1 MKAFSF
7 LTILE
12 SLSKKLSI
20 LRTKMH
26 SDNLRV
32 DYESITSQ
40 LRVSRPFSHTSSG
53 ASFALSRRVSHFAAI
68 LLFLMV
74 SVSPVSAQYDLFGYG
89 RNATG
94 GGNATPIL
102 VDTEQKLLDALSGVK
117 SDRVV
122 IITANITVSTQFT
135 SKGSNITLLAL
146 PGRCLIS
153 NGQSNEQSGILNM
166 RGSNI
171 IIRNV
176 TFIGPG
182 AYDCDGKDLLQFEDA
197 TNAWVDHCDFQD
209 GCDGNFDIKSNSD
222 NITIT
227 WCRFRYLKP
236 AKAGGSGGSND
247 HRYTNLLGSSSSA
260 KPADGTYN
268 VTYAHNWWDNGCK
281 ERMVRCRNCE
291 LHFFNCYWNSNVAN
305 YYVGPENAKCYFE
318 GCTFAGNANEA
329 DKIFK
334 SYGGTNACRFVNSV
348 GNLPS
353 NQGTVNTP
361 SYPYFVESAS
371 DAVASITDV
380 NCGAGATLVVETDG
394 SITTCGA
401 NLTKYT
407 VTFNLNGKG
416 TNFTQEVYENR
427 TIAAPATPTTS
438 GFVFGGWYTNQSCTN
453 AFDFSTPITANR
465 TLYAKWVQAMTVTFD
480 LNGHGDSFTQEVVS
494 GGKASVPS
502 NPTAAGYIFAG
513 WYTDQACTTEYD
525 FNTTITAAET
535 IYAKWEETN
544 YCYEFTPATSGD
556 DLVVGSVIAGNANSG
571 GTMKVSSLKQAGSIS
586 YDKNGLKFGS
596 GSADIVTVELNNYL
610 QARSIISLTLVSA
623 GSANERGLDILDA
636 NGKDVSELVWEVS
649 ASGEERTLSYE
660 VTSDDNLVGTKVFQL
675 QRHNSICLKTITVAN
690 CGDSELPT
698 YTITYKANGGTG
710 DDIVAAETMTVANCT
725 FTAPTGYE
733 FSGWNTAEDGSG
745 TNYAVGRAINADVT
759 LYAQWTIHSYTV
771 HFDMQGH
778 GSAISNQ
785 IVNYGAKVN
794 EPNKPAVL
802 DYTFGGWYKEAACTN
817 AWNFETDVVTSE
829 ITLYA
834 KWEELSNCADET
846 VYEFSMQ
853 DEFSAGWDVVQAS
866 YDCAVKTSDYNGIS
880 PINGGMLGV
889 GLSSPGSVT
898 ITTKAY
904 YTNITNIV
912 LKLAS
917 TDTKNPNITVSVVNG
932 STVTD
937 LFTVTPK
944 TASIIAATSNKVWG
958 THSQELN
965 NLSGKIRIVF
975 NSTSN
980 AKYAT
985 IDDVKICGQ
994 ETALSTYT
1002 VTYALNGGEG
1012 TAPTQAATTAGS
1024 TFTLASADGITKDGY
1039 TFAGWNDGTTT
1050 YAAGATY
1057 TMPANNITLTAQWT
1071 ENVVTPDPEP
1081 DPDPEP
1087 TPGGGCVVLRDYAT
1101 SQYVTTTPRRM
1112 YAYES
1117 DETKYILEI
1126 NDSDNKGQNDGVNVR
1141 LDRKSYLKVLAK
1153 NATTTLSDSLFT
1165 NVSSIS
1171 FKWKFH
1177 SSSTNYTTT
1186 VDVYVGSTKVASGI
1200 TLTGNSKEDYRVQT
1214 ISVPSLTGTVMLV
1227 NTSAVD
1233 DSKYSLYLDDI
1244 EICTASASAAS
1255 QTTITLS
1262 SQGGTGGTTE
1272 VTATKGEA
1280 MPEIDIPT
1288 RTGYNFQGYFT
1299 ANGGSGTKY
1308 YNADGTSAQNWDKE
1322 DATFTLIA
1330 YWTAKTTNVTI
1341 NANGGSG
1348 GTASVTATYGSAMTT
1363 ITPATL
1369 AGYAL
1374 TGYFDAAS
1382 GGTKY
1387 YNADGT
1393 SAKNWDKEAA
1403 TTTLYAQWNCTA
1415 PIDVKISG
1423 EYVHFPGETLTLT
1436 VSGDNI
1442 AADATYTWKKGD
1454 QVIAGQ
1460 TTATLTIN
1468 EATIENAG
1476 NYTCTISNG
1485 GSCEATADFTIKMY
1499 SLRGLIDWSTD
1510 CSFTKVNATT
1520 ATYSMELVGSS
1531 SYEFKIF
1538 DGSVYYGNEGAN
1550 PTMTSTNCTDWTMKE
1565 NSGNN
1570 VTLQTTA
1577 SGTYTFTLDYSDAS
1591 NLKISVTYPQKKM
1604 VYLNPGEWNCAKYA
1618 VYSWDGE
1625 GNNTVLMTKIDDCAD
1640 RNIYYAEIN
1649 AAHSNVIFIGGTA
1662 SYNIANT
1669 WNNVSHKTIDLTYP
1683 SDDNILFDLTQPNT
1697 THLFLTP
1704 NDNWKSNGARF
1715 AAYFFGNGDAWS
1727 SLSYNDKENI
1737 YYCKKIS
1744 GYPSVIFCRMNPATA
1759 DNNWDTKWNQSS
1771 DLTIPTNGTNHYTV
1785 AEGAWDKGSGTWS
1798 TINGAWTSFTPN
1810 YTVTFDANGYGTAPE
1825 AQCVAKNGKATT
1837 PTEPTE
1843 TGYTFGGWYTD
1854 QACTTAFNFSTA
1866 INNDITLYAKWTVN
1880 TYQITYKEE
1889 DRTTTIE
1896 GLEPTTYTYG
1906 VGVAELPTP
1915 SEKIGYTFDSWY
1927 SEYCIFEDEEGA
1939 NNPGHG
1945 WVDDCKRTSIATTDY
1960 GNVTFL
1966 AKYIPNTYTV
1976 TFNTNEGTINA
1987 GDINSYTFGV
1997 GATLPT
2003 DVTKENYTF
2012 LGWFDNEGLTG
2023 TAVTTIPTN
2032 ATGNKTYWAKWEN
2045 NVVTP
2050 DPILY
2055 TITFDT
2061 DGGSVVGAMT
2071 QTSEGAAITLPTP
2084 TRDDYTF
2091 AGWYI
2096 GGTLVTTNTYT
2107 PTADITATAAW
2118 KAECTAS
2125 GSGSGGEDVE
2135 ITSTF
2140 NSSNKPQSGI
2150 TLKHNDESYGTVSCN
2165 AASSNRAV
2173 IRDNSSLT
2181 ITALNGNVI
2190 KSVTLTWRGSNDPA
2204 STDVLSITG
2213 GTFNSLTSI
2222 SGVSNSK
2229 EIVIGSSNTNNNYQ
2243 ITSVRVVFTTAS
2255 SGGGSGEC
2263 YYVIYNGN
2271 GAESGFVSDPTAY
2284 QANDPVTVKENGFTK
2299 TGYTFNGWNTAA
2311 DGTGTSYAAGATFT
2325 IEADVELF
2333 AQWTENAVTPDPGTQ
2348 YTVTFNA
2355 NGHGTAPAAQKVAG
2369 GGTITEPTNLTAQ
2382 DYVFLGWYTDQ
2393 ACTTAFNF
2401 STAINSDITLYAKW
2415 NEMDILM
2422 EDRCWNISEF
2432 ETCTITAPQT
2442 INQLHIVATPDEEII
2457 IDEGSKK
2464 IADINFTNRLK
2475 YGGKGSLTT
2484 RNLWFSVKGNCQ
2496 VDIYMM
2502 SANSTQTRHL
2512 GVATGSFTNVVATFD
2527 ASPTPAKVTYEY
2539 TGGPT
2544 TIFLYP
2550 TDNGLNIYQICVK
2563 YVLPSCTTPELS
2575 SLTNQ
2580 TICEGE
2586 DAEAWTA
2593 AITNELA
2600 GGEKVS
2606 YQWTKR
2612 GNATILSEN
2621 ATYQLNDVTEAMGG
2635 TYVLTAIVSAD
2646 GKSSA
2651 TASTEVTLTVIPAT
2665 EVPTITTDK
2674 QKVYTGNSVTLTAT
2688 TGTPTGVT
2696 YQWYTC
2702 DDAEGTNAT
2711 AIEGATNNAYT
2722 LASAGDAGTYYY
2734 KVIVTGDGTHS
2745 CGTAE
2750 AIFPLVVSTP
2760 SACETFVW
2768 YNNGVQ
2774 PERFEFASKPK
2785 GTSGINAS
2793 MTIDGV
2799 TYTNTYRSGDWN
2811 STLTFTIE
2819 ENHVATFY
2827 IYAESSGSARTLTL
2841 EDDMQ
2846 SNTTTLIVD
2855 DYDTYASTELT
2866 AGTWTLTSS
2875 GNIHISMIG
2884 LLVCSTAPCTDP
2896 EVTATV
2902 DNAVICAGNEAVV
2915 KFTANNAA
2923 DGAEFQWQKKH
2934 NGTSWENISGA
2945 TNATYTINPVAAENT
2960 GKYRVIAEAGCK
2972 RISNELTLTV
2982 LETPVFNTFNTAQS
2996 VMTRSPLS
3004 ISDVQATN
3012 ATGYTWYK
3020 SADATFNSAEDTQ
3033 IGNTQDLMISSV
3045 AETAG
3050 STFYLFCLA
3059 TNSCGTTESQAIT
3072 VTVTEVVEEECA
3084 TRGNEAQAELF
3095 SFTNSSC
3102 SKGTYKSTPVWDA
3115 NGGAE
3120 YLTYKTQDGKLFETA
3135 KVTIAHSAAAK
3146 AVYGYSTDGGSTWTY
3161 VETDKLTTDLTEV
3174 TIEFPE
3180 GVNAFCIGRNISGSG
3195 KGTGSGHFY
3204 LAEACFTYANTCT
3217 ETTLTPSEPTKEYN
3231 LSVQMDFVEPTFTLK
3246 SGETTLTANL
3256 TYSSSNSEIA
3266 TVDEEGNLTFTGMTG
3281 NVTITATYAG
3291 GTIDEVDYCACQ
3303 GSYTITV
3310 GCKDAAP
3317 KIFAADGTNLD
3328 GCNASITLLAKMQ
3341 DGNSFT
3347 EGTFQWYRDGVA
3359 IEGATGTSYEVV
3371 RAGTYTVWRTN
3382 TCTLVSTDS
3391 AVVTNENLE
3400 PKVERLTP
3408 FQYYHADKNYSAQ
3421 MKDRHLFA
3429 VTSYGTYE
3437 GKRYHLTATRNGET
3451 VDVSTSTAFSVITS
3465 QDNVVDT
3472 VMIDLNHLKGKYS
3485 EGDEIVITCT
3495 AVNSCNELSVI
3506 NNSITIHVIDKTPVL
3521 ALICSGAKADG
3532 TGTRVTAE
3540 LTVGGDFL
3548 TGYNPADLCQQTS
3561 NTTFDPNTEWG
3572 FYTELKK
3579 NYIVVPVNGYAQF
3592 NKLNYEPFDVL
3603 LLTDYPKS
3611 SHSEAA
3617 QKIIDD
3623 MAELCDYRPLLSFKT
3638 HFQSANWAVNGEYKY
3653 NKWTKKGFVTAPV
3666 VPATTGT
3673 YVNIV
3678 CYAHPMFEEIQAV
3691 QGSGSITF
3699 HDYDDHNQLVYEML
3713 TGPGHESGK
3722 GIQGFE
3728 LADANN
3734 FVTIGLVHYN
3744 ATATKVEVEEGGE
3757 DHEGDGEGHH
3767 IHVQWESGE
3776 DDRLLVAIAERQA
3789 NIEARMILFSINC
3802 GAQSLQTEGGRQVI
3816 LECLQYLY
3824 DPDNDNPSLIE
3835 VADCHLTFDNGAGNI
3850 DFDEA
3855 HYKEHGGTG
3864 TKGDGLWTTAAN
3876 WAPKYDFYPSA
3887 NNEVRIAAPCTID
3900 IPNAAAFSVQIVEE
3914 GKITINTGKAL
3925 TVRSTITRYDKDN
3938 ATINPTESEDIFIGS
3953 TATGNGTLIF
3963 NNDAGDTKATVE
3975 MYSTADADTDT
3986 YSAAASTWQYIGTP
4000 HSDVQNAANNYYESW
4015 LYQYDTGKEG
4025 WVVIP
4030 NGGPLEPFRGYCIT
4044 HPETPHTY
4052 TMTGTLTATTS
4063 HSAEI
4068 PAGKYVVIANS
4079 WTAPIQIAN
4088 FEDDDLENLTQK
4100 TVYLFNTGRDPEGDG
4115 TITPDASAT
4124 QETRYAA
4131 GTYISIPIH
4140 SAPYTG
4146 DATISS
4152 MQGFYVVGGETDGAV
4167 HLDYDKLVR
4176 PKEGQSIVGPP
4187 MHAPKRIAAQEQS
4200 PIVLKMIARGSRYDD
4215 NLFVLEREDFTR
4227 GYDSGWDGEEWG
4239 GSDVA
4244 PILYTTNENFI
4255 DQTVCAI
4262 PDMEGTL
4269 ITFRAGEDNE
4279 YTIHFDYNEMAEALY
4294 LLDIDTQ
4301 IYTRVLKGNTYTFTC
4316 ADKKPHSRFI
4326 LTRKAPQIA
4335 TGTEHINTGENAK
4348 AVKFIKDDK
4357 IFIFV
4362 NGTLYDATG
4371 KMVIR

>member
-1 MKAFSF
+1 MKS
-7 LTILE
+7 
-12 SLSKKLSI
+12 
-20 LRTKMH
+20 
-26 SDNLRV
+26 V
-32 DYESITSQ
+32 
-40 LRVSRPFSHTSSG
+40 FSHLT
-53 ASFALSRRVSHFAAI
+53 VI

-89 RNATG
+89 SNATG

-102 VDTEQKLLDALSGVK
+102 VDTEAELIDALSGNK
-117 SDRVV
+117 SNRVV
-122 IITANITVSTQFT
+122 IITANITVTTQFT

-153 NGQSNEQSGILNM
+153 NGQSSEQSGILNM

-222 NITIT
+222 NITVT

-268 VTYAHNWWDNGCK
+268 VSYAYNWWDNGCK

-291 LHFFNCYWNSNVAN
+291 IHFFNCYWNSNVAN

-380 NCGAGATLVVETDG
+380 NCGAGATLVVEADG

-407 VTFNLNGKG
+407 VTFNLNDKG
-416 TNFTQEVYENR
+416 TNFTQEVYENH

-438 GFVFGGWYTNQSCTN
+438 GFVFDGWYTDQACKT
-453 AFDFSTPITANR
+453 AFNFSTQIKANT
-465 TLYAKWVQAMTVTFD
+465 TLYAKWVQAMTVTFN
-480 LNGHGDSFTQEVVS
+480 LNGKGTNFTQEVVS

-513 WYTDQACTTEYD
+513 WYTDEQCTTAFD
-525 FNTTITAAET
+525 FNTTITAAKT

-556 DLVVGSVIAGNANSG
+556 ALIVGSVIAGNANSG
-571 GTMKVSSLKQAGSIS
+571 GTMKVSSLKAEGSIS
-586 YDKNGLKFGS
+586 YDKKGLKFSS
-596 GSADIVTVELNNYL
+596 GSADIVTVTLDNYL
-610 QARSIISLTLVSA
+610 QAGSIISLTLVPG
-623 GSANERGLDILDA
+623 GSSDERGLDILDA

-649 ASGEERTLSYE
+649 PSDEARTLSYE
-660 VTSDDNLVGTKVFQL
+660 VTGDDNLVGTKVFQL
-675 QRHNSICLKTITVAN
+675 QRHNSIYLKNITVGN
-690 CGDSELPT
+690 CGGTSLPT

-733 FSGWNTAEDGSG
+733 FGGWNTEEDGSG
-745 TNYAVGRAINADVT
+745 TDYAVGRAINADVT

-778 GSAISNQ
+778 GSNISNQ
-785 IVNYGAKVN
+785 IVNYGAKVK
-794 EPNKPAVL
+794 EPTKPAVL

-846 VYEFSMQ
+846 VYEFSTQ
-853 DEFSAGWDVVQAS
+853 DEFTTAWDVVKAS
-866 YDCAVKTSDYNGIS
+866 YDCAVQTSAYNDEIS

-917 TDTKNPNITVSVVNG
+917 TDSSNPNVTVSVVNG

-937 LFTVTPK
+937 LFSVTPK
-944 TASIIAATSNKVWG
+944 TANIIPATSNKQWG
-958 THSQELN
+958 THAQELAG
-965 NLSGKIRIVF
+965 LSGKIRITF
-975 NSTSN
+975 KSTSTN
-980 AKYAT
+980 ARYAT
-985 IDDVKICGQ
+985 IDDVKICGVIT
-994 ETALSTYT
+994 ELPTYT
-1002 VTYALNGGEG
+1002 VTYNLNGGSG
-1012 TAPTQAATTAGS
+1012 TTPTQAATTAGS
-1024 TFTLASADGITKDGY
+1024 TFTLASADGITKDSY

-1071 ENVVTPDPEP
+1071 ENVVTPDP
-1081 DPDPEP
+1081 
-1087 TPGGGCVVLRDYAT
+1087 TPGGGGGCVVLTDYAT

-1112 YAYES
+1112 YAYEGSPS
-1117 DETKYILEI
+1117 DETKYILET
-1126 NDSDNKGQNDGVNVR
+1126 NNSNNKGQNDGANVR
-1141 LDRKSYLKVLAK
+1141 LDRQSYLKVLAK

-1177 SSSTNYTTT
+1177 SSGTNYTTT

-1200 TLTGNSKEDYRVQT
+1200 TLTGNSKEDYKVQT
-1214 ISVPSLTGTVMLV
+1214 ISVLSLTGTVMLV
-1227 NTSAVD
+1227 NTSAVNE
-1233 DSKYSLYLDDI
+1233 SKYSLYLDDI

-1255 QTTITLS
+1255 QTAITLS
-1262 SQGGTGGTTE
+1262 PQGGTDGTTE
-1272 VTATKGEA
+1272 VTATKDEA
-1280 MPEIDIPT
+1280 MPEITIPT
-1288 RTGYNFQGYFT
+1288 RAGYNFQGYFT

-1308 YNADGTSAQNWDKE
+1308 YNADGTSAKNWDKE
-1322 DATFTLIA
+1322 DATFTLVA
-1330 YWTAKTTNVTI
+1330 YWTAKTYTVTLD
-1341 NANGGSG
+1341 ANGGNG
-1348 GTASVTATYGSAMTT
+1348 GTESVTATYNAVMPS

-1393 SAKNWDKEAA
+1393 SAKNWDKTSA
-1403 TTTLYAQWNCTA
+1403 TTLYAQWECTA
-1415 PIDVKISG
+1415 PTNVAISG

-1442 AADATYTWKKGD
+1442 AANATYTWKKGD

-1460 TTATLTIN
+1460 TTATLTID

-1485 GSCEATADFTIKMY
+1485 ASCEATANFTIKMY

-1520 ATYSMELVGSS
+1520 ATYSMELAGNS
-1531 SYEFKIF
+1531 SYDFKVY
-1538 DGSVYYGNEGAN
+1538 DGSVYYGNTGGN
-1550 PTMTSTNCTDWTMKE
+1550 PTMTSANCTNWTMQE
-1565 NSGNN
+1565 NMGNN

-1577 SGTYTFTLDYSDAS
+1577 SGTYTFTLDYSNAS
-1591 NLKISVTYPQKKM
+1591 NPTISVTYPQKKM
-1604 VYLNPGEWNCAKYA
+1604 VYFNPGEWNCAKYA

-1625 GNNTVLMTKIDDCAD
+1625 GNSTVLMTKIDDCAD

-1669 WNNVSHKTIDLTYP
+1669 WSNVSYQTIDLTYP
-1683 SDDNILFDLTQPNT
+1683 SDDNILYEVST
-1697 THLFLTP
+1697 THLFLQP
-1704 NDNWKSNGARF
+1704 NSNWKQANARF
-1715 AAYFFGNGDAWS
+1715 AAYFYGNGETWVSMTKVTDNLYKVEIPTA
-1727 SLSYNDKENI
+1727 KT
-1737 YYCKKIS
+1737 
-1744 GYPSVIFCRMNPATA
+1744 YPSVIFCRMNPSAA
-1759 DNNWDTKWNQSS
+1759 ANNWDNKWNQSD
-1771 DLTIPTNGTNHYTV
+1771 DLTITKGNNHYTITENNENWS
-1785 AEGAWDKGSGTWS
+1785 AGSWKTAGS
-1798 TINGAWTSFTPN
+1798 WTSFTPN
-1810 YTVTFDANGYGTAPE
+1810 YSVTFDANGHGTAPA

-1976 TFNTNEGTINA
+1976 TFNANEGTINA
-1987 GDINSYTFGV
+1987 GEINSYTFGV

-2023 TAVTTIPTN
+2023 TAVTTISTTT
-2032 ATGNKTYWAKWEN
+2032 TGNKTYWAKWEN

-2055 TITFDT
+2055 TVTFNAN
-2061 DGGSVVGAMT
+2061 GGQEVSPIT
-2071 QTSEGAAITLPTP
+2071 QTSEGAAINLPTP
-2084 TRDDYTF
+2084 TRDGYEF
-2091 AGWYI
+2091 NGWYI
-2096 GGTLVTTNTYT
+2096 NGTIYDAGDTYT
-2107 PTADITATAAW
+2107 PTANITAYAIW
-2118 KAECTAS
+2118 QAECTAS
-2125 GSGSGGEDVE
+2125 GSGSGGEE
-2135 ITSTF
+2135 ETITLAADGTNKLKTWEDGNFSVTCNTKNAAQKTYVKPSANDTFEFSTTGTEAIVSVDIYYSTDK
-2140 NSSNKPQSGI
+2140 NLSNPATTTIIAPSTSSNSDYFTAATENNKI
-2150 TLKHNDESYGTVSCN
+2150 IVTVQKQCY
-2165 AASSNRAV
+2165 V
-2173 IRDNSSLT
+2173 FKT
-2181 ITALNGNVI
+2181 V
-2190 KSVTLTWRGSNDPA
+2190 VT
-2204 STDVLSITG
+2204 
-2213 GTFNSLTSI
+2213 
-2222 SGVSNSK
+2222 
-2229 EIVIGSSNTNNNYQ
+2229 Y
-2243 ITSVRVVFTTAS
+2243 TTTS

-2263 YYVIYNGN
+2263 YYVTYNGN
-2271 GAESGFVSDPTAY
+2271 GAESGFVSDSTAY
-2284 QANDPVTVKENGFTK
+2284 HSGNTTVTVKENGFTK

-2311 DGTGTSYAAGATFT
+2311 NGSGTSYAADATFT

-2355 NGHGTAPAAQKVAG
+2355 NGHGTAPAAQTVAG
-2369 GGTITEPTNLTAQ
+2369 GGTITEPTNPTAQ
-2382 DYVFLGWYTDQ
+2382 DHVFLGWYTDQ

-2415 NEMDILM
+2415 NEMDILL

-2442 INQLHIVATPDEEII
+2442 IDQLHIVATPNEEII
-2457 IDEGSKK
+2457 IDKGTKT
-2464 IADINFTNRLK
+2464 IDDISFTNRLK

-2550 TDNGLNIYQICVK
+2550 TDNGVNIYQICVT
-2563 YVLPSCTTPELS
+2563 YLLPPCTTPELS

-2580 TICEGE
+2580 TICEGG

-2600 GGEKVS
+2600 AGEIVS

-2621 ATYQLNDVTEAMGG
+2621 ATYQLKDVTEAMGG

-2665 EVPTITTDK
+2665 EAPTITTDK

-2711 AIEGATNNAYT
+2711 EIPGATNNAYT
-2722 LASAGDAGTYYY
+2722 LASAGDAGTYYYY

-2760 SACETFVW
+2760 SAGCYDMIIFDSSDNDYDDIPAT
-2768 YNNGVQ
+2768 
-2774 PERFEFASKPK
+2774 
-2785 GTSGINAS
+2785 GTSGVEENSDATWTSVGTSESNSSCNYTYGGKTYKKGWKFVNGSTSSDNRYIQFVIPEGYTGSLFLAAYSTSTNR
-2793 MTIDGV
+2793 TVFID
-2799 TYTNTYRSGDWN
+2799 TKPTNTVN
-2811 STLTFTIE
+2811 
-2819 ENHVATFY
+2819 N
-2827 IYAESSGSARTLTL
+2827 
-2841 EDDMQ
+2841 
-2846 SNTTTLIVD
+2846 
-2855 DYDTYASTELT
+2855 TYAS
-2866 AGTWTLTSS
+2866 
-2875 GNIHISMIG
+2875 IHISATGTLGTASAVLNPGTYYVCATDG
-2884 LLVCSTAPCTDP
+2884 LHLVELSIEICSDVNCTDP

-2923 DGAEFQWQKKH
+2923 DGATFQWQKH

-2960 GKYRVIAEAGCK
+2960 GKYRVIAEAVCK
-2972 RISNELTLTV
+2972 RISNELTLRV
-2982 LETPVFNTFNTAQS
+2982 LGTPVFNTFNTAQS

-3072 VTVTEVVEEECA
+3072 VTVTELVEEECA
-3084 TRGNEAQAELF
+3084 TPGNEAQAELF

-3102 SKGTYKSTPVWDA
+3102 SKETYNSTPVWDA

-3135 KVTIAHSAAAK
+3135 KVTIARTNATN
-3146 AVYGYSTDGGSTWTY
+3146 AVYGYSIDGGTNWTY
-3161 VETDKLTTDLTEV
+3161 ALINDLTTTLTPI
-3174 TIEFPE
+3174 TITFPE
-3180 GVNAFCIGRNISGSG
+3180 GVNAFCIGRNISGSS
-3195 KGTGSGHFY
+3195 KGSSSGHFY
-3204 LAEACFTYANTCT
+3204 LSQACFTYANTCT

-3256 TYSSSNSEIA
+3256 TYSSSDVAIV
-3266 TVDEEGNLTFTGMTG
+3266 TVDENGNLTFTGMTG
-3281 NVTITATYAG
+3281 TVTITATYAG

-3317 KIFAADGTNLD
+3317 KIFAAAGTNLD
-3328 GCNASITLLAKMQ
+3328 GCNASITLEAKMQ
-3341 DGNSFT
+3341 DGTYFA
-3347 EGTFQWYRDGVA
+3347 EGSFQWYRDGVA

-3382 TCTLVSTDS
+3382 TCTLVSTNS

-3472 VMIDLNHLKGKYS
+3472 VMIDLNRLKDKYS

-3521 ALICSGAKADG
+3521 ALICSGAEG
-3532 TGTRVTAE
+3532 EGTRETAN
-3540 LTVGGDFL
+3540 LVVGGDFL
-3548 TGYNPADLCQQTS
+3548 TGYNKADLCQQTGAK
-3561 NTTFDPNTEWG
+3561 TFDPNTEWG

-3592 NKLNYEPFDVL
+3592 NKLNYEPFDIL

-3666 VPATTGT
+3666 VPVQTAL
-3673 YVNIV
+3673 YADIV
-3678 CYAHPMFEEIQAV
+3678 CYAHPMFEAISDVTASEDFYHNA
-3691 QGSGSITF
+3691 
-3699 HDYDDHNQLVYEML
+3699 DDHDQLVYKIL
-3713 TGPGHESGK
+3713 SQAGHEGSK
-3722 GIQGFE
+3722 GMQGFE
-3728 LADANN
+3728 LADAAN
-3734 FVTIGLVHYN
+3734 FVTIGLIHN
-3744 ATATKVEVEEGGE
+3744 DASAAEVTH
-3757 DHEGDGEGHH
+3757 DNHE
-3767 IHVQWESGE
+3767 HVKWTSGAN
-3776 DDRLLVAIAERQA
+3776 DRQLVAIAERQA

-3802 GAQSLQTEGGRQVI
+3802 GAQSMQTEGGRQVI
-3816 LECLQYLY
+3816 LQCLKYLY
-3824 DPDNDNPSLIE
+3824 DPEVTDPELI
-3835 VADCHLTFDNGAGNI
+3835 VPADCHLTFDNKTGDYKWSTAG
-3850 DFDEA
+3850 
-3855 HYKEHGGTG
+3855 
-3864 TKGDGLWTTAAN
+3864 N
-3876 WAPKYDFYPSA
+3876 WAPGYKVCPTA
-3887 NNEVRIAAPCTID
+3887 NSDVRIAAPCTVD
-3900 IPNAAAFSVQIVEE
+3900 IADAEALSVQIVE
-3914 GKITINTGKAL
+3914 GGSLTIGQGAALNVTGPIIRFDKETNT
-3925 TVRSTITRYDKDN
+3925 SS
-3938 ATINPTESEDIFIGS
+3938 PTESEDIFIGS
-3953 TATGNGTLIF
+3953 VAAGNGTLIF
-3963 NNDAGDTKATVE
+3963 NNNAGTTKATVQ
-3975 MYSTADADTDT
+3975 MYSTAKADTDT

-4000 HSDVQNAANNYYESW
+4000 HSDVQNAANNYYNSW
-4015 LYQYDTGKEG
+4015 LYQYDTGTQG

-4030 NGGPLEPFRGYCIT
+4030 NGGPLVPFRGYCVT
-4044 HPETPHTY
+4044 HPESPHTY

-4079 WTAPIQIAN
+4079 WTAPIQVAN
-4088 FEDDDLENLTQK
+4088 FEDDDLENLTDK
-4100 TVYLFNTGRDPEGDG
+4100 TVYLFNTGSDPEGDG

-4140 SAPYTG
+4140 SASYTG

-4279 YTIHFDYNEMAEALY
+4279 YTFHFDYNEMAEALY

-4316 ADKKPHSRFI
+4316 ADKAAHSRFI

-4335 TGTEHINTGENAK
+4335 TGTDHINTGENAK

>member
-1 MKAFSF
+1 MKS
-7 LTILE
+7 
-12 SLSKKLSI
+12 
-20 LRTKMH
+20 
-26 SDNLRV
+26 V
-32 DYESITSQ
+32 
-40 LRVSRPFSHTSSG
+40 FSHLT
-53 ASFALSRRVSHFAAI
+53 VI

-102 VDTEQKLLDALSGVK
+102 VDTEEKLLEALSGKK

-135 SKGSNITLLAL
+135 AKGSNITLLAL

-153 NGQSNEQSGILNM
+153 NGQSSEQSGILNM

-222 NITIT
+222 NITVT
-227 WCRFRYLKP
+227 WCRFCYLKP
-236 AKAGGSGGSND
+236 AKSGGSGGAAD
-247 HRYTNLLGSSSSA
+247 HRFTNLLGQSSSA
-260 KPADGTYN
+260 KPTDGTYN
-268 VTYAHNWWDNGCK
+268 VSYAYNWWDNGCK

-291 LHFFNCYWNSNVAN
+291 IHFFNCYWNSDVAN
-305 YYVGPENAKCYFE
+305 YYVGPENATCYFE
-318 GCTFAGNANEA
+318 GCTFAGKANSPE
-329 DKIFK
+329 KIFK
-334 SYGGTNACRFVNSV
+334 PYNDTQNNCKFVNSV

-361 SYPYFVESAS
+361 SYSYFVESAS
-371 DAVASITDV
+371 DAVASITDA

-427 TIAAPATPTTS
+427 TMAAPATPTTS
-438 GFVFGGWYTNQSCTN
+438 GFVFDGWYTEAQCTN
-453 AFDFSTPITANR
+453 AFNFSTPITANR
-465 TLYAKWVQAMTVTFD
+465 ILYAKWVQAMTVTFN
-480 LNGHGDSFTQEVVS
+480 LNGKGTNFTQEVVS

-502 NPTAAGYIFAG
+502 NPTAAGYIFVG
-513 WYTDQACTTEYD
+513 WYSDQACTSEYD
-525 FNTTITAAET
+525 FNTTITAAKT
-535 IYAKWEETN
+535 IYAKWEKTN
-544 YCYEFTPATSGD
+544 YCYEFTPATSGEAP
-556 DLVVGSVIAGNANSG
+556 VVGSVIAGNANSG
-571 GTMKVSSLKQAGSIS
+571 GTMTVSSLKQAGSIS
-586 YDKNGLKFGS
+586 YESNGLKFSS
-596 GSADIVTVELNNYL
+596 GSADKVTVTLDNYL
-610 QARSIISLTLVSA
+610 QAGSIISLTLVSG
-623 GSANERGLDILDA
+623 GSSDERGLDILDA

-660 VTSDDNLVGTKVFQL
+660 VTNDDNLVGTKVFQL
-675 QRHNSICLKTITVAN
+675 QRHNSIYLKNITVGN
-690 CGDSELPT
+690 CGGTSLPT

-733 FSGWNTAEDGSG
+733 FSGWNTAADGSG
-745 TNYAVGRAINADVT
+745 TDYAVGRAINADVT

-846 VYEFSMQ
+846 VYDFSTQ
-853 DEFSAGWDVVQAS
+853 DEFTTGWDVVKAS
-866 YDCAVKTSDYNGIS
+866 YDCAVQTSDYNGIS

-917 TDTKNPNITVSVVNG
+917 TDTNNPEITVSVVNG

-944 TASIIAATSNKVWG
+944 KASIIAATSNKVWG

-1002 VTYALNGGEG
+1002 VRYALNGGEG

-1071 ENVVTPDPEP
+1071 ENVVTPDP
-1081 DPDPEP
+1081 
-1087 TPGGGCVVLRDYAT
+1087 TPGGG
-1101 SQYVTTTPRRM
+1101 
-1112 YAYES
+1112 
-1117 DETKYILEI
+1117 
-1126 NDSDNKGQNDGVNVR
+1126 GG
-1141 LDRKSYLKVLAK
+1141 
-1153 NATTTLSDSLFT
+1153 
-1165 NVSSIS
+1165 SSIHYPGVYETTYGQTLTT
-1171 FKWKFH
+1171 FDGRKYEIYGF
-1177 SSSTNYTTT
+1177 SSSSSDQNFIWAGTTT
-1186 VDVYVGSTKVASGI
+1186 VDASSSNCILSFATTKVQTKEWVSNNVNGRGSPLEKVTKEEFSLNGYSMNYRNGHALTIRVCGFDQFSIYAKDNNATSSNNKHFVVTIDGVDVTKDLSTSETIRRYDLTTTEHTIVVSG
-1200 TLTGNSKEDYRVQT
+1200 LGSSNNVLNGFSLRVAET
-1214 ISVPSLTGTVMLV
+1214 TPP
-1227 NTSAVD
+1227 
-1233 DSKYSLYLDDI
+1233 
-1244 EICTASASAAS
+1244 AS
-1255 QTTITLS
+1255 QTAITLS
-1262 SQGGTGGTTE
+1262 PQGGTGGTTE
-1272 VTATKGEA
+1272 VTATKDEA
-1280 MPEIDIPT
+1280 MPEITIPT
-1288 RTGYNFQGYFT
+1288 RAGYDFQGYFT
-1299 ANGGSGTKY
+1299 ANGGTGTKY
-1308 YNADGTSAQNWDKE
+1308 YNADGTSAKNWDKE
-1322 DATFTLIA
+1322 DATFTLVA
-1330 YWTAKTTNVTI
+1330 YWTAKTYTVTLD
-1341 NANGGSG
+1341 ANGGNG
-1348 GTASVTATYGSAMTT
+1348 GTESVTATYNDAMPS

-1393 SAKNWDKEAA
+1393 SAKNWDKTSA
-1403 TTTLYAQWNCTA
+1403 TTLYAQWECTA
-1415 PIDVKISG
+1415 PTDLTISG
-1423 EYVHFPGETLTLT
+1423 EYIHFPGETLTLT
-1436 VSGDNI
+1436 VSGNNI
-1442 AADATYTWKKGD
+1442 AADATYTWKKGG

-1468 EATIENAG
+1468 NCTASDAG
-1476 NYTCTISNG
+1476 NYVCEVTNGTCT
-1485 GSCEATADFTIKMY
+1485 ATNNYTVKMY

-1510 CSFTKVNATT
+1510 CVFNKSIGTT
-1520 ATYSMELVGSS
+1520 ATYSMELAAG

-1538 DGSVYYGNEGAN
+1538 DGSAFYGNEEQN
-1550 PTMTSTNCTDWTMKE
+1550 PTMTAGNCTGWVMKE

-1570 VTLQTTA
+1570 VTLQTTV
-1577 SGTYTFTLDYSDAS
+1577 SGIYVFTLDYEDPS
-1591 NLKISVTYPQKKM
+1591 NPEISVTYPTKRI
-1604 VYLNPGEWNCAKYA
+1604 VYLEPGVWYT
-1618 VYSWDGE
+1618 GE
-1625 GNNTVLMTKIDDCAD
+1625 NKEKFVVHAWYGSGVQDILMTKIDDCAD
-1640 RNIYYAEIN
+1640 RNIYQAEIDAN
-1649 AAHSNVIFIGGTA
+1649 HEQVIFIRVNPAGLNLNNPWSNEWNRTKDLTLISENQFTISNWGGTGE
-1662 SYNIANT
+1662 
-1669 WNNVSHKTIDLTYP
+1669 WNNSTE
-1683 SDDNILFDLTQPNT
+1683 
-1697 THLFLTP
+1697 
-1704 NDNWKSNGARF
+1704 KS
-1715 AAYFFGNGDAWS
+1715 
-1727 SLSYNDKENI
+1727 
-1737 YYCKKIS
+1737 
-1744 GYPSVIFCRMNPATA
+1744 
-1759 DNNWDTKWNQSS
+1759 
-1771 DLTIPTNGTNHYTV
+1771 
-1785 AEGAWDKGSGTWS
+1785 
-1798 TINGAWTSFTPN
+1798 NGAWTSFTPN
-1810 YTVTFDANGYGTAPE
+1810 YSVTFNANGHGTAPE
-1825 AQCVAKNGKATT
+1825 AQCVAKNGKATQ
-1837 PTEPTE
+1837 PTAPTA
-1843 TGYTFGGWYTD
+1843 TGYTFGGWYKE
-1854 QACTTAFNFSTA
+1854 AGCTNAYDFNTEVTS
-1866 INNDITLYAKWTVN
+1866 DIILYAKWTVN

-1927 SEYCIFEDEEGA
+1927 SEYCIFEDEEGV

-1966 AKYIPNTYTV
+1966 AKYTANTYTV

-1987 GDINSYTFGV
+1987 GEINSYTFGV

-2032 ATGNKTYWAKWEN
+2032 ATGNKTYWAKWEEN
-2045 NVVTP
+2045 TPVTP
-2050 DPILY
+2050 EPEPEEGTCWNISDEAFKSLSGDIKENKTVNGLN
-2055 TITFDT
+2055 I
-2061 DGGSVVGAMT
+2061 VA
-2071 QTSEGAAITLPTP
+2071 TSEKPITVEGNPQEC
-2084 TRDDYTF
+2084 DGYTF
-2091 AGWYI
+2091 THRLKFN
-2096 GGTLVTTNTYT
+2096 GTGNKDYRHLKFAVTG
-2107 PTADITATAAW
+2107 A
-2118 KAECTAS
+2118 CTIDVYLMS
-2125 GSGSGGEDVE
+2125 G
-2135 ITSTF
+2135 
-2140 NSSNKPQSGI
+2140 
-2150 TLKHNDESYGTVSCN
+2150 
-2165 AASSNRAV
+2165 
-2173 IRDNSSLT
+2173 
-2181 ITALNGNVI
+2181 
-2190 KSVTLTWRGSNDPA
+2190 
-2204 STDVLSITG
+2204 
-2213 GTFNSLTSI
+2213 
-2222 SGVSNSK
+2222 NSK
-2229 EIVIGSSNTNNNYQ
+2229 EERTLNVAIGSFGTNVTERVAGTTIAKQTYEYTGSATDIYMYSANSGINIYQ
-2243 ITSVRVVFTTAS
+2243 ICVTYPTT
-2255 SGGGSGEC
+2255 
-2263 YYVIYNGN
+2263 
-2271 GAESGFVSDPTAY
+2271 P
-2284 QANDPVTVKENGFTK
+2284 
-2299 TGYTFNGWNTAA
+2299 
-2311 DGTGTSYAAGATFT
+2311 
-2325 IEADVELF
+2325 
-2333 AQWTENAVTPDPGTQ
+2333 TPDPGTQ
-2348 YTVTFNA
+2348 YTVTFDA
-2355 NGHGTAPAAQKVAG
+2355 NGHGTAPAAQTVAG
-2369 GGTITEPTNLTAQ
+2369 GGTITEPTAPTAQ
-2382 DYVFLGWYTDQ
+2382 DYVFFGWYTDQ

-2401 STAINSDITLYAKW
+2401 STPITANTTLYAKW

-2432 ETCTITAPQT
+2432 ETDTITAPQT
-2442 INQLHIVATPDEEII
+2442 INQLHIVATLDEEII
-2457 IDEGSKK
+2457 IDENTRK
-2464 IADINFTNRLK
+2464 IDSISFTNRLK

-2484 RNLWFSVKGNCQ
+2484 RNLWFSVKGDCR

-2502 SANSTQTRHL
+2502 SANNQQTRHL

-2527 ASPTPAKVTYEY
+2527 ASPELAKVTYEY
-2539 TGGPT
+2539 TGDPT

-2550 TDNGLNIYQICVK
+2550 TDNGLNIYQICVT
-2563 YVLPSCTTPELS
+2563 YLLPPCPTPELS

-2580 TICEGE
+2580 IICEGE

-2593 AITNELA
+2593 AITNTNDLVD
-2600 GGEKVS
+2600 GEIVS

-2711 AIEGATNNAYT
+2711 EIEGATNNAYT

-2785 GTSGINAS
+2785 GTNEINAS

-2827 IYAESSGSARTLTL
+2827 IYAKSSGSSARTLTL
-2841 EDDMQ
+2841 KDDMQ
-2846 SNTTTLIVD
+2846 SNTTTLSVD

-2875 GNIHISMIG
+2875 GKIHISMIG

-2902 DNAVICAGNEAVV
+2902 DNAVICASNDATVT
-2915 KFTANNAA
+2915 FTANNAA
-2923 DGAEFQWQKKH
+2923 DGATFQWQKH

-2982 LETPVFNTFNTAQS
+2982 LGTPVFNTFNTTQS

-3050 STFYLFCLA
+3050 STFYLFCVA
-3059 TNSCGTTESQAIT
+3059 SNSCGSVTSNAIT
-3072 VTVTEVVEEECA
+3072 VTVTPFIAEECA
-3084 TRGNEAQAELF
+3084 TKGNEGDNEF
-3095 SFTNSSC
+3095 GFTNTDCGQETYESRSAWKSNGSS
-3102 SKGTYKSTPVWDA
+3102 K
-3115 NGGAE
+3115 
-3120 YLTYKTQDGKLFETA
+3120 YLTYTAPADRYFATA
-3135 KVTIAHSAAAK
+3135 KVTVAHTKANN
-3146 AVYGYSTDGGSTWTY
+3146 AVYGYSTDKGTTWTY
-3161 VETDKLTTDLTEV
+3161 VEFNGLSTAYTTI
-3174 TIEFPE
+3174 TIELP
-3180 GVNAFCIGRNISGSG
+3180 GKANAFRIGRNMDRKGESLGS
-3195 KGTGSGHFY
+3195 FY
-3204 LAEACFTYANTCT
+3204 LAEACFTYENACT
-3217 ETTLTPSEPTKEYN
+3217 ETTLTVGSYENAYN

-3246 SGETTLTANL
+3246 SGETTLTPAEGAI
-3256 TYSSSNSEIA
+3256 TYSSSDVAIV
-3266 TVDEEGNLTFTGMTG
+3266 TVDENGNLIFTGMTG
-3281 NVTITATYAG
+3281 TVTITATYAG

-3317 KIFAADGTNLD
+3317 KIFAAAGTNLD
-3328 GCNASITLLAKMQ
+3328 GCNASITLEAKMQ
-3341 DGNSFT
+3341 DGTYFA
-3347 EGTFQWYRDGVA
+3347 EGSFQWYRDGVA

-3371 RAGTYTVWRTN
+3371 LAGTYTVWRTN
-3382 TCTLVSTDS
+3382 TCTLVSTNS
-3391 AVVTNENLE
+3391 AVVTNENQE

-3472 VMIDLNHLKGKYS
+3472 VMIDLNQLKGKYS

-3548 TGYNPADLCQQTS
+3548 TGYNPADLCQQTTH
-3561 NTTFDPNTEWG
+3561 TTFDPNTEWG

-3611 SHSEAA
+3611 SHSEVA

-3638 HFQSANWAVNGEYKY
+3638 HFQSANWAVNGESKY

-3666 VPATTGT
+3666 VPATTAT

-3691 QGSGSITF
+3691 QGEGSIAF
-3699 HDYDDHNQLVYEML
+3699 HDYDDKNQLVYEML
-3713 TGPGHESGK
+3713 TGPGYENNK

-3728 LADANN
+3728 LADASS

-3767 IHVQWESGE
+3767 AHVQWTSGE
-3776 DDRLLVAIAERQA
+3776 NDRLLVAIAERQA

-3824 DPDNDNPSLIE
+3824 DPDNDDPQLIE
-3835 VADCHLTFDNGAGNI
+3835 VADCYLTFDNGAGNI
-3850 DFDEA
+3850 DFNEE
-3855 HYKEHGGTG
+3855 HYREHGGTG

-3887 NNEVRIAAPCTID
+3887 NNEVRIAAECTINN
-3900 IPNAAAFSVQIVEE
+3900 PTAAAFSVQIVEE
-3914 GKITINTGKAL
+3914 GKITINPGNAL

-3938 ATINPTESEDIFIGS
+3938 TIISPTESEDIFIGS
-3953 TATGNGTLIF
+3953 TAAGNGTLIF
-3963 NNDAGDTKATVE
+3963 NNDAGNTKATVE
-3975 MYSTADADTDT
+3975 MYSTADADTEN

-4000 HSDVQNAANNYYESW
+4000 HSDVQNAVTNYYNSW
-4015 LYQYDTGKEG
+4015 LYQYNSTRESWD
-4025 WVVIP
+4025 VIP

-4079 WTAPIQIAN
+4079 WTAPIQVAN
-4088 FEDDDLENLTQK
+4088 FEDDDLENLTDK
-4100 TVYLFNTGRDPEGDG
+4100 TVYLFNTGSDPEGEG

-4124 QETRYAA
+4124 AETRYAA

-4140 SAPYTG
+4140 AASYTG

-4152 MQGFYVVGGETDGAV
+4152 MQGFYVVGGSSEGAV

-4187 MHAPKRIAAQEQS
+4187 MHAPKRIAAQDDE
-4200 PIVLKMIARGSRYDD
+4200 PLVLKMIARGSKYDD
-4215 NLFVLEREDFTR
+4215 NLFVLERPDFTR
-4227 GYDSGWDGEEWG
+4227 TYDSGWDGEEWG
-4239 GSDVA
+4239 GNDAA
-4244 PILYTTNENFI
+4244 PMLYIVNENNV
-4255 DQTVCAI
+4255 DETVSAI
-4262 PDMEGTL
+4262 PDMEGTV
-4269 ITFRAGEDNE
+4269 ISFRAGEDSE
-4279 YTIHFDYNEMAEALY
+4279 YTFQFDFDDMAEALY

-4301 IYTRVLKGNTYTFTC
+4301 IYTRILKGNTYTFTC
-4316 ADKKPHSRFI
+4316 ADKKPHNRFI

-4335 TGTEHINTGENAK
+4335 TGVDNSNAGEGAK
-4348 AVKFIKDDK
+4348 AVKFIKDEK
-4357 IFIFV
+4357 MFIFM
-4362 NGTLYDATG
+4362 NGVLYDGLG
-4371 KMVIR
+4371 KMVVKH